1 MQYCSWSQPLV
12 TIASS
17 VIMHLISIHV
27 TTPQTQTSP
36 TNLTFHLLYFSFTLE
51 PHPWPTNLTFHLLYI
66 YSSSLS
72 LSQSLCLSSLNELYF
87 GISELKWTK
96 SLSMSNPTLAL
107 HGWNQ
112 RSITLCNFFFLGV
125 KCKIHPQI
133 FYLFIIFSLLSFRFV
148 RLRSFHQLLLKVFEK
163 KKF

>member
-51 PHPWPTNLTFHLLYI
+51 PHPRPTNLTFHLLFI
-66 YSSSLS
+66 YSGSLS
-72 LSQSLCLSSLNELYF
+72 LSRSLCLSSLNELLYF

-107 HGWNQ
+107 HRWNQ
-112 RSITLCNFFFLGV
+112 RSITLCNFFF
-125 KCKIHPQI
+125 
-133 FYLFIIFSLLSFRFV
+133 FRGKMQNSPSNF
-148 RLRSFHQLLLKVFEK
+148 FFFFK
-163 KKF
+163 

>member
-51 PHPWPTNLTFHLLYI
+51 PHPWPTNLTFHLLYFSFTLEPHPRPTNLTFHLLFI
-66 YSSSLS
+66 YSGSLS
-72 LSQSLCLSSLNELYF
+72 LSRSLCLSSLNELYF

-112 RSITLCNFFFLGV
+112 RSITLCNFFFRG
-125 KCKIHPQI
+125 KMQNSPTN
-133 FYLFIIFSLLSFRFV
+133 FLFIYNFQSS
-148 RLRSFHQLLLKVFEK
+148 
-163 KKF
+163 KF

>member
-36 TNLTFHLLYFSFTLE
+36 TNLTFHLLFFSFTLE
-51 PHPWPTNLTFHLLYI
+51 PHPRPTNLTFHLLFI
-66 YSSSLS
+66 YSGSLS
-72 LSQSLCLSSLNELYF
+72 LSRSLCLSSLNELLYF

-112 RSITLCNFFFLGV
+112 RSITLCNFFFRG
-125 KCKIHPQI
+125 KMQNSPSN
-133 FYLFIIFSLLSFRFV
+133 FFFFF
-148 RLRSFHQLLLKVFEK
+148 
-163 KKF
+163 